1 LTKYKSD
8 SMHALFDSTIH
19 FLLNFINQIGYIGI
33 FIGMF
38 LESTLIPI
46 PSELI
51 MIPAGIAAQQGSMNI
66 YFIVLAGVLG
76 NVLGAIFS
84 YYLAASIGHPILLR
98 IGKYFLVKPKT
109 IIKIEEFFKNHG
121 PISVFIGRLLPGF
134 RHFISLPA
142 GIAKMD
148 IKTFSYYTTLGSSIW
163 TSILAGLGYFIGENQ
178 EVIKDNLQGIVLG
191 SVTICVVIVVVYI
204 FFKKRKSHN

>member
-1 LTKYKSD
+1 MSHLLHSVTE
-8 SMHALFDSTIH
+8 
-19 FLLNFINQIGYIGI
+19 FLISFINQIGYLGI

-38 LESTLIPI
+38 LESTLVPL

-51 MIPAGIAAQQGSMNI
+51 MIPAGMSASQGGMNI
-66 YFIVLAGVLG
+66 YIATIVGILG
-76 NVLGAIFS
+76 NIFGAIFS
-84 YYLAASIGHPILLR
+84 YYLAASIGRTILFR
-98 IGKYFLVKPKT
+98 IGKYFFVKPAT

-148 IKTFSYYTTLGSSIW
+148 LKLFFIYTASGSIIW
-163 TSILAGLGYFIGENQ
+163 TSVLSTLGFFIGENQ
-178 EVIKDNLQGIVLG
+178 QLIEKHLHEIIVTCLIFC
-191 SVTICVVIVVVYI
+191 TAIIAIYI
-204 FFKKRKSHN
+204 FFKPARK